1 VRNLKLRLRILAD
14 WSSVEVFT
22 QEGHRDITIQVFPSD
37 TSQAIN
43 LVADGGT
50 VNVDA
55 LVIYQMRSI
64 WPQARQGGE
73 VDGSGRTLRA
83 RCSSRPAGTI
93 NAPAGSPPLRRGRP
107 SAKASSA
114 SRTMTD

>member
-73 VDGSGRTLRA
+73 V
-83 RCSSRPAGTI
+83 
-93 NAPAGSPPLRRGRP
+93 AGSPPLRRGRP